1 MLRLALA
8 AALPFAAALPQQ
20 LQHNVIMVL
29 TDDQDI
35 LLGSMDPNGPMQKTR
50 KLVVDKGAYF
60 TNGFAT
66 TPICCPSRAEIT
78 SGRYMHNTRVYGN
91 DCGGMEWVNGPE
103 KLNMATYLSNAG
115 YTTFYAGKYLNN
127 YGSAK
132 VGGCAHVP
140 PGWDQCGQQRAF
152 CRPFLPPHTKS
163 ISDKAARVVP
173 PFVARRWY
181 GLVGNSKYYGY
192 TVCTGNNG
200 SEVHGQ
206 DYATD
211 YFTDRIANRT
221 LEFLA
226 NVTAHKSP
234 FFAMTGTPASHGP
247 NDPAPQ
253 YSETYANMKS
263 PRLPSWNVAP
273 NPDKHYLLR
282 HVLPMDEQHANVSD
296 VFFQRYAHFDRFY
309 LSDRAWQLN
318 RIETGTGAGQC
329 CGPLTIWSSDSSRS

>member
-1 MLRLALA
+1 MGWRLCCA
-8 AALPFAAALPQQ
+8 
-20 LQHNVIMVL
+20 VL

-35 LLGSMDPNGPMQKTR
+35 ILGSMDPDGPMQKTR

-91 DCGGMEWVNGPE
+91 DCGGMDWVDGPE
-103 KLNMATYLSNAG
+103 KLNVATYLNDAG
-115 YTTFYAGKYLNN
+115 YTTYYAGKYLNN
-127 YGSAK
+127 YGSPK

-140 PGWDQCGQQRAF
+140 PGWDQ
-152 CRPFLPPHTKS
+152 
-163 ISDKAARVVP
+163 
-173 PFVARRWY
+173 WY
-181 GLVGNSKYYGY
+181 GLVGNSKYYDY

-200 SEVHGQ
+200 SEVHGS
-206 DYATD
+206 DYAED

-226 NVTAHKSP
+226 NVTARKTP

-253 YSETYANMKS
+253 YSETYAGMKS

-296 VFFQRYAHFDRFY
+296 VFFQRRWSVLRSVDDMIERFVN
-309 LSDRAWQLN
+309 LL
-318 RIETGTGAGQC
+318 TTAGV
-329 CGPLTIWSSDSSRS
+329 LDDTYIIFSSE